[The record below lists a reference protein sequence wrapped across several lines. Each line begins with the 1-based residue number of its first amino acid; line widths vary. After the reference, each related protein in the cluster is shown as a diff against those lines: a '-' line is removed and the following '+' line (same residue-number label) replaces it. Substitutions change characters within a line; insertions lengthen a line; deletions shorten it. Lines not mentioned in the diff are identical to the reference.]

1 MSLKRKEFAPGGSE
15 LFPFRAVPYTLENQ
29 FYHNIWP
36 PLNVTIFNTH
46 MRMCVMG
53 EFNIRSP
60 TYIYAPRTY
69 MVGRRE
75 HGDRPS
81 DQSIPSLTMYD

>member
-53 EFNIRSP
+53 ATPMREFNKRLP
-60 TYIYAPRTY
+60 TYICPTHIYGGQKGTRGST
-69 MVGRRE
+69 
-75 HGDRPS
+75 
-81 DQSIPSLTMYD
+81 